1 VREDHRTPTLA
12 GPNSS
17 RRRTLRG
24 ARARPARA
32 RRQAADS
39 AGTRSR
45 HAKANRASRARPRP
59 RPTSLRRAL
68 LQPSSSSS
76 IVGAMPTWTLIM
88 LLALIKLPIAA
99 MMLWVPFRNDA
110 AMNPGEPPD
119 RSDDDGGSRAL
130 PAGPLDPRPRR
141 PLPSG
146 PFPRRPRRGPHGSP
160 PPPSPRRV
168 RIASRGMSRR
178 VRVSH

>member
-1 VREDHRTPTLA
+1 MPLW
-12 GPNSS
+12 
-17 RRRTLRG
+17 
-24 ARARPARA
+24 
-32 RRQAADS
+32 
-39 AGTRSR
+39 
-45 HAKANRASRARPRP
+45 
-59 RPTSLRRAL
+59 L
-68 LQPSSSSS
+68 L
-76 IVGAMPTWTLIM
+76 IV

-99 MMLWVPFRNDA
+99 LMLWMPFRNDP
-110 AMNPGEPPD
+110 AMNTAEPPD

-146 PFPRRPRRGPHGSP
+146 PFPRRPRRGPHPSP

-168 RIASRGMSRR
+168 RAASHERRR